1 MLKKI
6 IDRPWLIQFLIVAF
20 ASILFIPFIGGMHL
34 FDWDEINFAESA
46 REMLVSQNYMMVQ
59 IDFKPFWEKP
69 PLFIW
74 FQVLS
79 MKAFG
84 INEFAA
90 RFPNAICGI
99 LTFLSLFRHGKKL
112 FDVKFGLLWVL
123 IYASS
128 ILPYLYFKSGIID
141 PWFNLFIFNGVAFFV
156 YYIYTLQGKKGS
168 AEQIKNLLYSA
179 AFIGLAVL
187 TKGPVAFLVF
197 SIALAVFIL
206 LIRFKIQINPFH
218 IIIYLAAFSLVGGF
232 WFIMQLLSG
241 NGALIADFINY
252 QIRLF
257 TTQDAGHGGFF
268 LYHFVVLLLGVFP
281 ASVFALPVIIKHL
294 PGNTLQVLFQRWMII
309 LFWTVLILFT
319 IVKTKIV
326 HYSSLCYFP
335 ITFLASLYLYSVD
348 IKTLQQKKWVNI
360 LQFIIGGLIAFVAL
374 ALPFLA
380 MNIQWILEKGWVDD
394 AFAAGNM
401 KAEVA
406 WTGFEALPGLI
417 LALGLIF
424 YGLNA
429 MKKNALA
436 TRVLL
441 FSSLLCVMLLTLL
454 VTPRIEGYSQRAAIE
469 FCESNVGKDVY
480 VNALDYFSYAPLFY
494 ARKQPADNPNA
505 RDINWL
511 LTGETDKD
519 AYFLVKVDRLEENT
533 RKYPSLQILYEKN
546 GFVFLKRKAF
556 LNDK

>member
-6 IDRPWLIQFLIVAF
+6 FDRPWLIQLLIVAF
-20 ASILFIPFIGGMHL
+20 ASILFMPFIGGMHL

-46 REMLVSQNYMMVQ
+46 REMLVSHNYMMVQ

-90 RFPNAICGI
+90 RFPNSICGI
-99 LTFLSLFRHGKKL
+99 LTLLSLFRHGKKL
-112 FDVKFGLLWVL
+112 FDAKFGLLWVL

-141 PWFNLFIFNGVAFFV
+141 PWFNLFIFNGIAFFV
-156 YYIYTLQGKKGS
+156 YYIYALQEKTGKT
-168 AEQIKNLLYSA
+168 EQFKNLLYSA

-197 SIALAVFIL
+197 SIALAVFVLI
-206 LIRFKIQINPFH
+206 IRFKIPINPIH
-218 IIIYLAAFSLVGGF
+218 ILIYLTTFCLVGGF

-268 LYHFVVLLLGVFP
+268 LYHFVVLLMGVFP
-281 ASVFALPVIIKHL
+281 ASVFALPFIVRHL
-294 PGNTLQVLFQRWMII
+294 PSNTLQVLFQRWMII

-335 ITFLASLYLYSVD
+335 ITFLATLYLYSVE
-348 IKTLQQKKWVNI
+348 IKAIPQKKWVNI
-360 LQFIIGGLIAFVAL
+360 LQLTIGGIIAFVAL

-380 MNIQWILEKGWVDD
+380 MKIQWILDKGWVDD

-401 KAEVA
+401 KAGVS
-406 WTGFEALPGLI
+406 WTGFEALAGLI
-417 LALGLIF
+417 LALGLIY

-429 MKKNALA
+429 SKKNAIA
-436 TRVLL
+436 NRVLL
-441 FSSLLCVMLLTLL
+441 FSSLFCVMLLTLL

-469 FCESNVGKDVY
+469 FCEEAVGKDVY
-480 VNALDYFSYAPLFY
+480 VNAVDYFSYAPLFY
-494 ARKQPADNPNA
+494 AKKQPAENPNA
-505 RDINWL
+505 RNINWL
-511 LTGETDKD
+511 LSGDIDKD

-533 RKYPSLQILYEKN
+533 KKYPSLQILYEKN
-546 GFVFLKRKAF
+546 GFVFLKRKAI
-556 LNDK
+556 LHDK

>member
-1 MLKKI
+1 MLKNI
-6 IDRPWLIQFLIVAF
+6 INSPWLIRLLIVAF

-90 RFPNAICGI
+90 RFPNSICGI
-99 LTFLSLFRHGKKL
+99 LTLLSLFRHGKKL

-141 PWFNLFIFNGVAFFV
+141 PWFNLFIFSGVANFV
-156 YYIYTLQGKKGS
+156 YYIYSLREKKGN
-168 AEQIKNLLYSA
+168 AEQIKYLLYSA
-179 AFIGLAVL
+179 ALIGLAVL

-197 SIALAVFIL
+197 SIALAVFVL

-218 IIIYLAAFSLVGGF
+218 VMIYLAMFCLVGGF
-232 WFIMQLLSG
+232 WFILQFLSG
-241 NGALIADFINY
+241 NGALISEFINY

-257 TTQDAGHGGFF
+257 TTKDAGHGGFF
-268 LYHFVVLLLGVFP
+268 LYHFVVLLMGVFP
-281 ASVFALPVIIKHL
+281 ASVFALPFVVKKM
-294 PGNTLQVLFQRWMII
+294 PANTLQMLFQRWMII

-335 ITFLASLYLYSVD
+335 ITFLAALYLYS
-348 IKTLQQKKWVNI
+348 IEERTLQQKKWVNF
-360 LQFIIGGLIAFVAL
+360 LQLFIGGIIAFVAI

-380 MNIQWILEKGWVDD
+380 MNIQWILDKGWVDD

-401 KAEVA
+401 KAGVS

-417 LALGLIF
+417 LGVGLIY

-429 MKKNALA
+429 GKKNAVA

-441 FSSLLCVMLLTLL
+441 FSSLMCVVLLTLL

-469 FCESNVGKDVY
+469 FCEETAGKNAY

-494 ARKQPADNPNA
+494 AKKQPVKNPNA

-511 LTGETDKD
+511 LSGETDRD
-519 AYFLVKVDRLEENT
+519 AYFIAKIDRLAENLK
-533 RKYPSLQILYEKN
+533 KYPSLQLLYEKN